1 MKKVYYQLKMYQK
14 SPLRVGSGDNEITDS
29 DLMID
34 GRGCPFIPGSSIAGV
49 LRDLAART
57 IPELSEKDRNSLF
70 GYVSGKE
77 LSDSHVVISDAV
89 GPEKASASDY
99 SIDVRDGIRLDEWG
113 ITVPGNKYDFQ
124 VTETTQPYY
133 SVLEWTG
140 EDELYQAEVVNGLDL
155 LMKSIAASG
164 LSFGART
171 TRGYGRMQVSVKRKS
186 FDFPADIREWL
197 DFDPLAEGSFEES
210 TEVEAGLQ
218 ETTGLN
224 IHVNLKIQ
232 GSFSVRVNTEAP
244 VILEDG
250 SAPDSVPLCN
260 SKGKPV
266 IPGTSWAGVFR
277 HHMLAVLRQTGTD
290 RAHAAEL
297 NRLFGMEENEG
308 EHIRSAIRFSETVIH
323 GGTPYSLTR
332 NAVDRFTQA
341 PRNAALFTDR
351 FWQGG
356 RGELEI
362 TIERRK
368 INKIQTQLLA
378 ASLIDLDLG
387 LLTFGGAAGTG
398 HGRCT
403 VTGITVNGQDRIREI
418 KEKNSH
424 FLEGTL

>member
-1 MKKVYYQLKMYQK
+1 M
-14 SPLRVGSGDNEITDS
+14 
-29 DLMID
+29 
-34 GRGCPFIPGSSIAGV
+34 
-49 LRDLAART
+49 
-57 IPELSEKDRNSLF
+57 
-70 GYVSGKE
+70 
-77 LSDSHVVISDAV
+77 
-89 GPEKASASDY
+89 
-99 SIDVRDGIRLDEWG
+99 
-113 ITVPGNKYDFQ
+113 
-124 VTETTQPYY
+124 
-133 SVLEWTG
+133 
-140 EDELYQAEVVNGLDL
+140 
-155 LMKSIAASG
+155 
-164 LSFGART
+164 
-171 TRGYGRMQVSVKRKS
+171 
-186 FDFPADIREWL
+186 
-197 DFDPLAEGSFEES
+197 
-210 TEVEAGLQ
+210 EAGLQ

-260 SKGKPV
+260 SEGKPV